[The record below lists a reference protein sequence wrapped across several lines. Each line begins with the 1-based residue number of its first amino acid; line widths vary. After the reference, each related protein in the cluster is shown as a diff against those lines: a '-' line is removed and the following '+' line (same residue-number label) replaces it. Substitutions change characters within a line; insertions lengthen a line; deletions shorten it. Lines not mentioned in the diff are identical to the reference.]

1 MKKMILKLLARNGLN
16 VIIIVLFLHIV
27 YVVIIYYSIKHCS
40 GKELSP
46 IGSFCIKNIAS
57 YNSDMSNS
65 LNIAIEKQKSLDAE
79 MNKIKKFANKKYLLN
94 GKYKG
99 KTFEYLVTNEKK
111 YCEWILQQEWFINKN
126 INKDFI
132 EFCSF
137 HKII

>member
-1 MKKMILKLLARNGLN
+1 
-16 VIIIVLFLHIV
+16 
-27 YVVIIYYSIKHCS
+27 
-40 GKELSP
+40 
-46 IGSFCIKNIAS
+46 
-57 YNSDMSNS
+57 MSNS